1 MNGRKRLTLLAAIA
15 GMTLAIQ
22 SAANAQTS
30 AGPCDWA
37 RDIKLTNGK
46 ILTMDAKNSMVS
58 EVTIQDGHFTNIGK
72 TANEKLNPCTKIV
85 NLHGRTVVPGLIDTH
100 NHFISLGLRPGYD
113 VRLETAFSIAEI
125 QDLIKARIKAAP
137 PGAFITATNGWS
149 VQQLEEKR
157 MPTMAELDA
166 AAPDNPVFISPTG
179 PGGGLTNTL
188 GKKFFE
194 SKGLMVSRNGTLV
207 SAGGPGGNSD
217 TIAALRSIQT
227 FEDEKRG
234 VIDAD
239 NYSVSLGL
247 TTNVD
252 QGFNFLAGTPDLQDS
267 QVGGPGIETFSPWTI
282 YDAFLALDRE
292 GKLTARLRIFHYAVD
307 KEMEVPIIKERLL
320 NNFPFFG
327 DDMLRASGVGER
339 AVQWSFAN
347 GPAQN
352 AGGGP
357 APAAGT
363 SASPPPPRVLV
374 EPANFVASLQIVAKE
389 GWPFS
394 QHSTSLNE
402 DHIITGAFEKVNA
415 VTPIANLRW
424 SISHVPKIDE
434 ETLNRLKAIG
444 AGVEPHSWSYMNGRK
459 GAGPPF
465 RMILDNGIHAG
476 GGSDA
481 VAVTAL
487 DPWLMIYY
495 MVTGKNSGGELIN
508 DGQQIT
514 RIEALRLYTANNPW
528 FFHEEDKLGSIE
540 KGKLGDLAVLSADY
554 TDPARVSDED
564 IRRIKSV
571 LTVVGGKIVYD
582 VMPR

>member
-1 MNGRKRLTLLAAIA
+1 
-15 GMTLAIQ
+15 
-22 SAANAQTS
+22 
-30 AGPCDWA
+30 
-37 RDIKLTNGK
+37 
-46 ILTMDAKNSMVS
+46 MVS
-58 EVTIQDGHFTNIGK
+58 
-72 TANEKLNPCTKIV
+72 P
-85 NLHGRTVVPGLIDTH
+85 
-100 NHFISLGLRPGYD
+100 
-113 VRLETAFSIAEI
+113 
-125 QDLIKARIKAAP
+125 
-137 PGAFITATNGWS
+137 
-149 VQQLEEKR
+149 
-157 MPTMAELDA
+157 
-166 AAPDNPVFISPTG
+166 
-179 PGGGLTNTL
+179 
-188 GKKFFE
+188 
-194 SKGLMVSRNGTLV
+194 NGTLV

-252 QGFNFLAGTPDLQDS
+252 QGFDFLAGTPDLQDS

-292 GKLTARLRIFHYAVD
+292 DKLTARLRIFHYAVD
-307 KEMEVPIIKERLL
+307 KEMGVPIIKERLL

-357 APAAGT
+357 TPTPGNAAPAGG
-363 SASPPPPRVLV
+363 PPPARVLV

-444 AGVEPHSWSYMNGRK
+444 AGVDPHSWSYMNGRK

-476 GGSDA
+476 GGSDSAPAWSSAATTLDFLERLTVAKDPGAWVQFWNSRRGDIYLAIA
-481 VAVTAL
+481 VVLVLGVIRWGIWSNHSVSATGSPTVSAAHRRAAPDADLSLFDRILVELGLAEAPEPPVYKGNPRTQVWVDLNTAL
-487 DPWLMIYY
+487 YY
-495 MVTGKNSGGELIN
+495 CPGADLYGK
-508 DGQQIT
+508 T
-514 RIEALRLYTANNPW
+514 P
-528 FFHEEDKLGSIE
+528 
-540 KGKLGDLAVLSADY
+540 KGRFSSQRDAQLDQFE
-554 TDPARVSDED
+554 PAYRKACD
-564 IRRIKSV
+564 
-571 LTVVGGKIVYD
+571 
-582 VMPR
+582 